1 MSTYLY
7 EKDLTS
13 QKFAILASPRHDRMV
28 REIAADLGIR
38 ATRLRRYM
46 MERFDMILMENLPAR
61 YEQAKREAGSLPDTQ
76 IGAAL
81 YSRAV
86 PLVDEESMGEIVA
99 TINQLLRKNVPDAEA
114 VATGKKMIR
123 ELIAA

>member
-28 REIAADLGIR
+28 REIADDLGVK

-46 MERFDMILMENLPAR
+46 MDRFDMILMENLPAR
-61 YEQAKREAGSLPDTQ
+61 YEQAKREAGSLHDTQ
-76 IGAAL
+76 IGATL

-86 PLVDEESMGEIVA
+86 PLVDEERMEEIVGA
-99 TINQLLRKNVPDAEA
+99 VYQLLRKNVPEAEA
-114 VATGKKMIR
+114 VASGKQMIR

>member
-28 REIAADLGIR
+28 REIAADLGIK

-46 MERFDMILMENLPAR
+46 MDRFDMILMENLPAR
-61 YEQAKREAGSLPDTQ
+61 YEQAKREAGSLHDIK
-76 IGAAL
+76 IGATL

-86 PLVDEESMGEIVA
+86 PLVDEERMEEIVGMVY
-99 TINQLLRKNVPDAEA
+99 QLLRKNVPEAEA
-114 VATGKKMIR
+114 VASGKQMIR

>member
-28 REIAADLGIR
+28 REIADDLGIK
-38 ATRLRRYM
+38 ATQLRRYM
-46 MERFDMILMENLPAR
+46 MDRFDMILMENLPAR
-61 YEQAKREAGSLPDTQ
+61 YEQAKREARSLHNTQ
-76 IGAAL
+76 IGATL

-86 PLVDEESMGEIVA
+86 PLVDEERMEEIVA
-99 TINQLLRKNVPDAEA
+99 TVYQLLRRNVPEAEA
-114 VATGKKMIR
+114 VATGKKMVR
-123 ELIAA
+123 ELIVA

>member
-28 REIAADLGIR
+28 REIADDLGIK

-46 MERFDMILMENLPAR
+46 MDRFDMILMENLPAR
-61 YEQAKREAGSLPDTQ
+61 YEQAKKEAGTLHDTQ
-76 IGAAL
+76 IGASL

-86 PLVDEESMGEIVA
+86 PLVDEERMEEIVGA
-99 TINQLLRKNVPDAEA
+99 VYQLLRKNVPEAEA
-114 VATGKKMIR
+114 VASGKQMIR

>member
-28 REIAADLGIR
+28 REIADDLGVR

-46 MERFDMILMENLPAR
+46 MDRFDMILMENLPAR
-61 YEQAKREAGSLPDTQ
+61 YEQAKREAGTLHDTQ
-76 IGAAL
+76 IGATL

-86 PLVDEESMGEIVA
+86 PLVDEERMEEIVA
-99 TINQLLRKNVPDAEA
+99 VVYQLLRRNVPEAEA
-114 VATGKKMIR
+114 VASGKTMIR

>member
-28 REIAADLGIR
+28 REIADDLGVK

-46 MERFDMILMENLPAR
+46 MDRFDMILMENLPAR
-61 YEQAKREAGSLPDTQ
+61 YEQAKKEAGTLHDTQ
-76 IGAAL
+76 IGASL

-86 PLVDEESMGEIVA
+86 PLVDEERMEEIVA
-99 TINQLLRKNVPDAEA
+99 IVYQILRKNVPEAEA

>member
-1 MSTYLY
+1 MSAYLY

-28 REIAADLGIR
+28 RDIADDLGIR

-46 MERFDMILMENLPAR
+46 MDRFDMILMENLPAR
-61 YEQAKREAGSLPDTQ
+61 YEQAKREASTLHDTQ
-76 IGAAL
+76 IGATL

-86 PLVDEESMGEIVA
+86 PLVDEERMEEIVA
-99 TINQLLRKNVPDAEA
+99 TVYQLLRRNVPEAEA
-114 VATGKKMIR
+114 VATGKRMVG

>member
-28 REIAADLGIR
+28 REIADDLGIK

-46 MERFDMILMENLPAR
+46 MDHFDMILMENLPAR
-61 YEQAKREAGSLPDTQ
+61 YEQAKRAAGSLPDTQ
-76 IGAAL
+76 LRATL

-86 PLVDEESMGEIVA
+86 PLVDEERMGEIVGMVY
-99 TINQLLRKNVPDAEA
+99 QLIRKDVPEAEA
-114 VATGKKMIR
+114 VASGKKMIR